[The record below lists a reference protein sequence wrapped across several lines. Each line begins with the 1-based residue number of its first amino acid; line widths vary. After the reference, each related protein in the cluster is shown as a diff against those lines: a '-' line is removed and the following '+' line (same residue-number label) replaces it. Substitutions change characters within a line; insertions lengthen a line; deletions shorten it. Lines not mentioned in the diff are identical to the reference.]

1 MTTHRYRVVG
11 PIALVV
17 AAACAVVTPN
27 VALAAQP
34 SPAGAVSAAPA
45 AQEEPIP
52 LKEAATAD
60 SSGSFYTLDNVEYKK
75 ATTPANQGGSG
86 FKAKQDS
93 ATAGITMFKD
103 QVPGSVPIYRL
114 RLKNGH
120 QSYLLSKDP
129 AKEVHPER
137 FDNEGPVGYLYE
149 KQRPGTVALERY
161 SKNEDWRVAREGRN
175 DLTRAGYG
183 QDGVLGYF
191 VPLKK

>member
-1 MTTHRYRVVG
+1 M
-11 PIALVV
+11 ALVV

-27 VALAAQP
+27 IALAAQP
-34 SPAGAVSAAPA
+34 SPPGASAHAE
-45 AQEEPIP
+45 QEKPTP
-52 LKEAATAD
+52 LLEAATAD
-60 SSGSFYTLDNVEYKK
+60 SSGSFYTLNPAEYKK

-86 FKAKQDS
+86 FKAKND
-93 ATAGITMFKD
+93 ATAADITMFKD

-129 AKEVHPER
+129 AKEVRPER

-149 KQRPGTVALERY
+149 KQRPGTVALERF

-191 VPLKK
+191 VPQKK